1 MNSRFKI
8 IGTVEH
14 VENSWDQEK
23 IKGKHNK
30 VVLNLET
37 VNHKEQIVCK
47 QFMSENI
54 LLYCWEKYKNRV
66 KALLKKKTIYPSNKN
81 ISHSIQAI
89 INFWQIVKVYSHFH
103 LWGWDRNPDSWQ
115 ISPHIWIRISSV
127 FCSAFSWKSLA
138 LDRSMWAVEK
148 AGPHIPLQPFKIYT
162 TQWFSLIFSQYFCC
176 IIQSHKKKKSCIFD
190 CFKKPFIKILW
201 FFPHSLKE
209 VCFSL
214 SKQLELN

>member
-176 IIQSHKKKKSCIFD
+176 IIQSHKKKSCIFD